1 MKVYNFLKA
10 YIGPAYTGL
19 ASLCSILGLVLMFI
33 NSKTACIVALCV
45 ICLGFAALIWGILRG
60 INRVILDNS
69 EKDYKSIYTSYIYQS
84 KDGIKSTLDTYR
96 MIQCKRL
103 FLTDIHFNFK
113 WTGTKMPVLSSKTQT
128 IENVSHNDNC
138 NKWDEAV
145 VKFNRPL
152 RYNECTV
159 MNIKSDHDDV
169 DNTAKPWLSCK
180 LVNPIEMITYH
191 VMLFHIKRMV
201 IMNLLFLS
209 VRKLIWM
216 LMAILNIIESVA
228 FDGGNK
234 VYSFSIVNPEPGYI
248 YRLRWE
254 K

>member
-10 YIGPAYTGL
+10 YVGPACTGL
-19 ASLCSILGLVLMFI
+19 ASICSILGLVLMFI

-45 ICLGFAALIWGILRG
+45 ICLGFAAIIWGILRG

-84 KDGIKSTLDTYR
+84 KDGRKSTLDTYR

-113 WTGTKMPVLSSKTQT
+113 WTGTKMPILSSKTQT

-152 RYNECTV
+152 RYNECAV

-169 DNTAKPWLSCK
+169 DNAAKPWLSCK

-191 VMLFHIKRMV
+191 VMLSYKENSYHEPAVFE
-201 IMNLLFLS
+201 
-209 VRKLIWM
+209 RKKIDM
-216 LMAILNIIESVA
+216 DVDGDFEYIESVA
-228 FDGGNK
+228 FDEGNK

>member
-1 MKVYNFLKA
+1 
-10 YIGPAYTGL
+10 
-19 ASLCSILGLVLMFI
+19 
-33 NSKTACIVALCV
+33 
-45 ICLGFAALIWGILRG
+45 
-60 INRVILDNS
+60 
-69 EKDYKSIYTSYIYQS
+69 
-84 KDGIKSTLDTYR
+84 
-96 MIQCKRL
+96 
-103 FLTDIHFNFK
+103 
-113 WTGTKMPVLSSKTQT
+113 MPVLSSKTQT

-152 RYNECTV
+152 RYNECIV

-180 LVNPIEMITYH
+180 LVNPIEMIMYH
-191 VMLFHIKRMV
+191 VMLSYKESGYHEPAVFE
-201 IMNLLFLS
+201 
-209 VRKLIWM
+209 RKKIDM
-216 LMAILNIIESVA
+216 DVDGDFEYIESVA
-228 FDGGNK
+228 FDEGNK